1 MDNEIEEK
9 GEGFSS
15 IDFVCQCLIDEDKFY
30 AFQKVLKK
38 YINKDSNVLEF
49 GTGSGILSLLS
60 ARLGAKK
67 VSAVEFD
74 PYIASVARDNIKKN
88 FLFDNI
94 KVINKDARLIDFNGE
109 KFDIIVMEM
118 LATGL
123 VDEMQVLAMNNV
135 HDKNILAPGGKVVP
149 YAQENYISLSY
160 ADFSLYG
167 FNMKMVRHLW
177 SHDHNDSILKE
188 KTPRVILNKIV
199 FSDRNDEKFRTELEF
214 KLTED
219 ATINSICLTSKVIVD
234 EEGEV
239 CLESTHSLNPTV
251 IVPVEDKVFKSDDIV
266 KVIIEYKF
274 GGGFKNFKVQVI

>member
-1 MDNEIEEK
+1 MINDTEEK

-30 AFQKVLKK
+30 SFEKVLKN
-38 YINKDSNVLEF
+38 YINKDSNILEF

-60 ARLGAKK
+60 ARLGAKQI
-67 VSAVEFD
+67 SAVEFD
-74 PYIASVARDNIKKN
+74 PYIASVAKENVKN
-88 FLFDNI
+88 NLLEDKI
-94 KVINKDARLIDFNGE
+94 KVINKDARSIDFGSE

-135 HDKNILAPGGKVVP
+135 HDKNILNPNGKVVP
-149 YAQENYISLSY
+149 HAQENYVSLAY
-160 ADFSLYG
+160 TDFSLYG

-177 SHDHNDSILKE
+177 SHDHNDSIFNE
-188 KTPRVILNKIV
+188 KTPRVVLNKII
-199 FSDRNDEKFRTELEF
+199 FSERNDEKFTAELEF
-214 KLTED
+214 NFTEEVKV
-219 ATINSICLTSKVIVD
+219 NSLCLTSKIIVD

-239 CLESTHSLNPTV
+239 CLESTHSLNPIV
-251 IVPVEDKVFKSDDIV
+251 IVPIEEKVFKSNDSA

-274 GGGFKNFKVQVI
+274 GGGFKNFKVQLI